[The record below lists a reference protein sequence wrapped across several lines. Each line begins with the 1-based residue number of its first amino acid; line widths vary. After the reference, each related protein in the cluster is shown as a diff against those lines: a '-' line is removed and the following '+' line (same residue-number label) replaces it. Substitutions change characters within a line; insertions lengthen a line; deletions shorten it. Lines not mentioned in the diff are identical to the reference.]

1 MSVLKIIILVIVSYY
16 IANFIRLHINKNKDK
31 PYYRIIYP
39 FLKSNAEIMLVIIIL
54 VLILNIY

>member
-16 IANFIRLHINKNKDK
+16 IAYFIRLHINKNKDK